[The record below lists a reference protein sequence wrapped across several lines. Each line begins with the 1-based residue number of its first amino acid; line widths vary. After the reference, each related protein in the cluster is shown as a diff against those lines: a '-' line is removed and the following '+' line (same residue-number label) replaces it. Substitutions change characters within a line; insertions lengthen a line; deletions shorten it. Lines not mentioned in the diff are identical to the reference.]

1 GVIGG
6 KSLGC
11 SHTCVCESIRPEEI
25 SAQNGQVAVPSRRL
39 MRWGPLMRYCR
50 RIGFQTKAVST
61 CIVILRLL
69 SSLRSSPDGPYDC
82 QNHLR
87 DSLLTHDASG
97 MRHYTSHRFLH
108 LHSMRLS
115 VHHTTQMRASS
126 LQIVAHAPKR
136 TRQLHYHLE
145 QE

>member
-1 GVIGG
+1 MGGVIGG

-25 SAQNGQVAVPSRRL
+25 SAQNGQVVVPSRRL
-39 MRWGPLMRYCR
+39 MRWGALMRYWR
-50 RIGFQTKAVST
+50 RIGFQIKAVST

-82 QNHLR
+82 RNHLR
-87 DSLLTHDASG
+87 DSLQTHDASG
-97 MRHYTSHRFLH
+97 MCYYTSHRFLH

-115 VHHTTQMRASS
+115 VHHTTQMRAAANSV
-126 LQIVAHAPKR
+126 LVR
-136 TRQLHYHLE
+136 
-145 QE
+145 